1 MKKATRPEEQSRPRK
16 ANSTTETLTPISV
29 LPAFSGIAKKC
40 QQRYGSPVTVN
51 PVTGFDGP
59 NTTRRT
65 GAPIPIAG
73 AFFVPAVSSYG
84 GCAWGAFGRA
94 GFRVSRS
101 VNPRTAATLYR
112 LTAIRGSSTT
122 HGAPPMQTTRN
133 PSTHAAAWKARAF
146 AALRSDSSLSVR
158 LRRYNEAMA
167 RARALEAQGGA
178 Q

>member
-1 MKKATRPEEQSRPRK
+1 MITLAPAYVRMYRLPVA
-16 ANSTTETLTPISV
+16 ANS
-29 LPAFSGIAKKC
+29 
-40 QQRYGSPVTVN
+40 
-51 PVTGFDGP
+51 VTGFDGP

-112 LTAIRGSSTT
+112 LTAISGSSTT
-122 HGAPPMQTTRN
+122 HGAPPMKHTRN

-146 AALRSDSSLSVR
+146 AALRADSSLSVR

-167 RARALEAQGGA
+167 RARSLETVGGV